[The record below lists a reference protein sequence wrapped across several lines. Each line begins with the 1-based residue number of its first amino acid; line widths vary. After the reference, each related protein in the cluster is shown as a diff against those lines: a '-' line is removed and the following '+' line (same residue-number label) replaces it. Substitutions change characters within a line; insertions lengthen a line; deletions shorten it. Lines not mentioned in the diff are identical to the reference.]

1 MLDMKKFFDI
11 PEVEIIVL
19 SNTEDILTASG
30 ELNLASDNE
39 TPDW

>member
-1 MLDMKKFFDI
+1 MKKFFDI

-19 SNTEDILTASG
+19 SQVEDILTASG
-30 ELNLASDNE
+30 EANDPNANE